1 MYLYDQRHR
10 IVLAFMKLARKLT
23 KAGKG
28 PREQCLV
35 YRRSRS
41 MSHFKNEMYD
51 TIIHVD
57 ELSEKS
63 CQKADACQI

>member
-1 MYLYDQRHR
+1 
-10 IVLAFMKLARKLT
+10 
-23 KAGKG
+23 
-28 PREQCLV
+28 
-35 YRRSRS
+35 

-63 CQKADACQI
+63 CQKADACQILKHYLLRQKSIGQCHT